1 MPWIHLHVSQ
11 QGKTNACCVSQIN
24 YGNINEQD
32 LNEIWQGE
40 KIKAV
45 RESFLTGEP
54 DKRCF
59 NCIQREAAGAKSLR
73 QETFEKFTEISIE
86 KLEAPAPIYFDIR
99 FSNVCN
105 FRCRTCW
112 HGASSKWFQDA
123 KLLGT
128 QQAEQAIITNV
139 ADFDSF
145 IEKCGDALKNAQEF
159 YFAGGEPLVTEQH
172 YLLLEWLI
180 AEGCTSAR
188 LRYNTNFSHLSFK
201 GRNILDLWSYFP
213 EVEVMAS
220 VDATEALGEYIRKEF
235 NWKTFLQ
242 NRDLIRAHEYIQFK
256 LSPTVSIL
264 NVLHLPDLYQQALAL
279 KLIKT
284 EELYLNILEFPGH
297 YNIQILPAA
306 QKEKVLQRYFKF
318 FNWCDQNDIPIN
330 IKKGF
335 QDIISYMSQPTA
347 NGGKNQKFLWTKFLE
362 VTGRLDDIRA
372 KKNKALQLF
381 LANED

>member
-1 MPWIHLHVSQ
+1 
-11 QGKTNACCVSQIN
+11 
-24 YGNINEQD
+24 
-32 LNEIWQGE
+32 
-40 KIKAV
+40 
-45 RESFLTGEP
+45 
-54 DKRCF
+54 
-59 NCIQREAAGAKSLR
+59 
-73 QETFEKFTEISIE
+73 
-86 KLEAPAPIYFDIR
+86 
-99 FSNVCN
+99 
-105 FRCRTCW
+105 
-112 HGASSKWFQDA
+112 
-123 KLLGT
+123 
-128 QQAEQAIITNV
+128 
-139 ADFDSF
+139 
-145 IEKCGDALKNAQEF
+145 
-159 YFAGGEPLVTEQH
+159 
-172 YLLLEWLI
+172 
-180 AEGCTSAR
+180 
-188 LRYNTNFSHLSFK
+188 
-201 GRNILDLWSYFP
+201 
-213 EVEVMAS
+213 MAS

>member
-11 QGKTNACCVSQIN
+11 QGKANACCISQIN
-24 YGNINEQD
+24 YGNINDQD
-32 LNEIWQGE
+32 LDEIWDGE

-45 RESFLTGEP
+45 REIFLKGES

-59 NCIQREAAGAKSLR
+59 NCIQREAAGAMSLR
-73 QETFEKFTEISIE
+73 QETFEKFPDVTVENL
-86 KLEAPAPIYFDIR
+86 KAPAPIYFDIR

-128 QQAEQAIITNV
+128 QQAEQAIITNI
-139 ADFDSF
+139 AKYNSF
-145 IEKCGDALKNAQEF
+145 IEKCGSALKNAREF
-159 YFAGGEPLVTEQH
+159 YFAGGEPLVMEQH

-201 GRNILDLWSYFP
+201 GVSILDLWSNFP

-220 VDATEALGEYIRKEF
+220 VDASEALGEYIRKEF
-235 NWKTFLQ
+235 NWNVFLQ
-242 NRDLIRAHEYIQFK
+242 NRELIRGHNHIQFK

-264 NVLHLPDLYQQALAL
+264 NVLQLPDLYKQALEL
-279 KLIKT
+279 NLINK
-284 EELYLNILEFPGH
+284 EDWYLNILEFPGH
-297 YNIQILPAA
+297 YNIQILPESL
-306 QKEKVLQRYFKF
+306 KTEVRSRYDLFIAWAKK
-318 FNWCDQNDIPIN
+318 NEIPNSVISS
-330 IKKGF
+330 F
-335 QDIISYMSQPTA
+335 QDILNYMYQESA
-347 NGGKNQKFLWTKFLE
+347 NSTINQAHLWERFLTQ
-362 VTGRLDDIRA
+362 TNRLDDMRSEGSREL
-372 KKNKALQLF
+372 KDF
-381 LANED
+381 LSII